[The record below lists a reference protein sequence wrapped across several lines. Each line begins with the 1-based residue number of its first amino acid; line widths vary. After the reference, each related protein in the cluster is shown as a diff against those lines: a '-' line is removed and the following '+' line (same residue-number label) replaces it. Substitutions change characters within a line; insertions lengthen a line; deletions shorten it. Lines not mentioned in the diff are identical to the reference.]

1 MLPRKYLRARKDRR
15 VRRGIGLNA
24 LELLEERQLLAYSSL
39 GFSLADVAI
48 SGVAAPE
55 TSWGDTL
62 TISARLQNT
71 GASTIVEP
79 LSLVPPAQIEIGPD
93 GLPVPSY
100 EVPSRADAPNMTI
113 GVYLV
118 PNGRPGLGRLK
129 IAEIAA
135 PNVPQNSIEYVNA
148 TVTLPERPAGFPPA
162 GNFSIRLV
170 ANENRSAL
178 ESNYRNNLSP
188 PIRVRL
194 VPAPATPTLRAVT
207 LDLPANLVP
216 GDTIFPFVQIANTG
230 SAAVPA
236 GTPVDVALVAST
248 TPDFNLGS
256 SIVAVETIETGFPG
270 VNNTPGAK
278 RRGPRGTVHA
288 LGNSIHAPNNVVSFQ
303 GPLATLPTSPDFY
316 YIGVVIDPENKLN
329 LPNQPAN
336 RLELIQ
342 VVQARPGQEPSGVI
356 STPSFLDF
364 QFPPDDKPIG
374 LV

>member
-1 MLPRKYLRARKDRR
+1 MLPRNYLRARKDRR
-15 VRRGIGLNA
+15 ARPKVGFSA
-24 LELLEERQLLAYSSL
+24 LELLEARQLMAYTSL

-62 TISARLQNT
+62 TIAARIQNT

-79 LSLVPPAQIEIGPD
+79 VSLIPRAQIQTGPD

-100 EVPSRADAPNMTI
+100 AVPSRADADGMTI

-118 PNGRPGLGRLK
+118 PNGRPRAGQIK
-129 IAEIAA
+129 IGELYA
-135 PNVPQNSIEYVNA
+135 PSAPQNSIAYVNG
-148 TVTLPERPAGFPPA
+148 TVTLPDRPAGFPAA

-170 ANENRSAL
+170 ANENRTVL
-178 ESNYRNNLSP
+178 ESNYRNNLSA
-188 PIRVRL
+188 PIPVRL
-194 VPAPATPTLRAVT
+194 LPAPATPTLRAVT

-216 GDTIFPFVQIANTG
+216 GDTVFPTVQIANIG
-230 SAAVPA
+230 AAAIAP

-248 TPDFNLGS
+248 TPDFSLGS
-256 SIVAVETIETGFPG
+256 SIVSVETIETGFPG
-270 VNNTPGAK
+270 VNNVPGRK
-278 RRGPRGTVHA
+278 WRGPKGPIHA
-288 LGNSIHAPNNVVSFQ
+288 LNNSIHAPNNIVTFQ

-316 YIGVVIDPENKLN
+316 YIGIVIDPENKLD

-342 VVQARPGQEPSGVI
+342 IVQARPGQEPSGVI
-356 STPSFLDF
+356 TAPAYLDF
-364 QFPPDDKPIG
+364 QYPPDGEPIG